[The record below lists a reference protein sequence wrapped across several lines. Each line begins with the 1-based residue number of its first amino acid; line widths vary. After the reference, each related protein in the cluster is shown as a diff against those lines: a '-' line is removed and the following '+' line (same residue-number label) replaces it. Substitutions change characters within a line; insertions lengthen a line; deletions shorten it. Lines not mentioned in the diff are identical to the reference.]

1 MALSP
6 NINSREFDCF
16 TTWDTGETAKRTKT
30 QGTIRPSG
38 LNVAG
43 KITEVTLASGS
54 WSAIPAT
61 PLSNRNAISIQN
73 NSGTEIKVNYD
84 NTESGYV
91 GMIVANGS
99 ERFYDITD
107 SIIIYAKSQSG
118 TPTVVVE
125 EIS

>member
-1 MALSP
+1 MTDQGPVLDSGDSWVEKLGSTS
-6 NINSREFDCF
+6 NSD
-16 TTWDTGETAKRTKT
+16 K
-30 QGTIRPSG
+30 
-38 LNVAG
+38 
-43 KITEVTLASGS
+43 
-54 WSAIPAT
+54 SAV
-61 PLSNRNAISIQN
+61 QN